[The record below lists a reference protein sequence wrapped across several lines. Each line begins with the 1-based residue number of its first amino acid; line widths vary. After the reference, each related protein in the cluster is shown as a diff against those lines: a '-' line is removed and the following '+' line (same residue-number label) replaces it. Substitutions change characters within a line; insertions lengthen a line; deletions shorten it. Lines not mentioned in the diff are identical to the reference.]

1 MNQLKYWILNKNK
14 ILNDNN
20 FNILIQNNNI
30 IM

>member
-1 MNQLKYWILNKNK
+1 MIQLKYWILNKNK